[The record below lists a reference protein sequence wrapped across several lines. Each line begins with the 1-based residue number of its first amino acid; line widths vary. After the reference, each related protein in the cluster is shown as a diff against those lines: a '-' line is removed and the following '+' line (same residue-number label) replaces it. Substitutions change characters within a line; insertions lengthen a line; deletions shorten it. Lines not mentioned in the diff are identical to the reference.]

1 MKQLVH
7 KITTIALALL
17 VLLSTVSFA
26 VEKHFCCGELVS
38 VSVYPED
45 FGCGESAFLSA
56 NNVTEN
62 NCCTGILEAVKG
74 QDRLTVAS
82 DKNENVITKY
92 VVTSISYSSPS
103 TEIVF
108 HQKARITNYVPP
120 LLVQD
125 VQVAH
130 QVFRI

>member
-1 MKQLVH
+1 MKQLLH

-45 FGCGESAFLSA
+45 FGCGESAFVQTS
-56 NNVTEN
+56 NTSED
-62 NCCTGILEAVKG
+62 NCCKGILEAVKG

-82 DKNENVITKY
+82 DQKEKVITQY
-92 VVTSISYSSPS
+92 VVTSILSLTASDLY
-103 TEIVF
+103 VLK
-108 HQKARITNYVPP
+108 QKTSEKKYAPP
-120 LLVQD
+120 LLVQNL
-125 VQVAH
+125 QVSH
-130 QVFRI
+130 QVFII

>member
-1 MKQLVH
+1 MKQLLH
-7 KITTIALALL
+7 KITGIALALL

-45 FGCGESAFLSA
+45 FDCGESAFLNTNS
-56 NNVTEN
+56 VKEN
-62 NCCTGILEAVKG
+62 SCCTGILEAVKG

-82 DKNENVITKY
+82 DKTEKVITQY
-92 VVTSISYSSPS
+92 VITSISYFNPSSV
-103 TEIVF
+103 IALQ
-108 HQKARITNYVPP
+108 QKTRFTKYVPP

-125 VQVAH
+125 AQIQH
-130 QVFRI
+130 QVFTI

>member
-7 KITTIALALL
+7 KIATIALALL

-45 FGCGESAFLSA
+45 FGCGESAFLST
-56 NNVTEN
+56 NKVTEN